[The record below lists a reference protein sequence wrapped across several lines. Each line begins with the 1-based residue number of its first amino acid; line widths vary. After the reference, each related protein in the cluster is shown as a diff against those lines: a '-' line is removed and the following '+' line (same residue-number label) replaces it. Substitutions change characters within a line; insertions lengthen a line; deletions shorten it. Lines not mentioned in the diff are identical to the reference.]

1 MNKKGFTL
9 AEILGVI
16 VVISLLLLLIM
27 PTIINRVAN
36 NSDKAGNTGDS
47 LIFDASDNY
56 INENVSSNKYGTFCI
71 PIQDLIEDGKL
82 VEPVID
88 VETGEDI
95 SDKTVRVIVEE
106 NGNITHQIVEED
118 ECDPTSTIYKIDFII
133 SPSGNKWVHER
144 KVIISYPKLGDGYTY
159 QYQID
164 DGDWK
169 DAKEGNYELEPFRQI
184 STLKARTVGAN
195 IITGE
200 TDIINIDNEV
210 PKINSLSVISNSR
223 IQIKAID
230 NVSGIV
236 GYYISEKNEIPDEN
250 DDNWVKTDIG
260 ANEEATFKVSK
271 KQGTYYVFVKDRAG
285 NISENKNNS
294 ITLTNRKVTAKFVK
308 GENVT
313 SIDSTSKSCTIL
325 AGNTSCNITLPN
337 IVASKE
343 HVSDGW
349 YNGTT
354 KVGKAK
360 EKYAVSEDVTLTGRA
375 IEDVIN
381 LSISTT
387 VTTNSIT
394 AIGNATALSDIVKYE
409 FSVDGGKTWINE
421 KEDKIHTFT
430 KLIQGTT
437 YNITLRVTSESGK
450 QATTTKAVTTK
461 TIPLPTF
468 TESGVDPKTVT
479 ITYPNGCG
487 DTYKCWYQK
496 DNGQEVEVTSKTAKV
511 KFTDD
516 GTVIAKVSDGTNSVS
531 SSYNVI
537 MWIYA
542 TYHPETWTCPSGYTK
557 SGSGSST
564 RCSKTQTTNRRYSSP
579 YYSCP
584 SGYTKSGTT
593 CKKTDSVLVRGTN
606 TCNGAGVSGSN
617 TSNQDAYKNQG
628 YTCSYH
634 GCDDSCEGKPAGY
647 TLHCSATCTKTFTQS
662 ATYHSGY
669 YYCPSGYTSYGS
681 GSSLTCRKTVTT
693 SPNHTSAYYS
703 CPSGY
708 TLSGN
713 RCFPK

>member
-27 PTIINRVAN
+27 PTIINKIAE
-36 NSDKAGNTGDS
+36 NSDKAGNAGDS

-56 INENVSSNKYGTFCI
+56 INENASSNKYGTFCI

-82 VEPVID
+82 VEPVVD

-95 SDKTVRVIVEE
+95 SDKTVRVTVEE
-106 NGNITHQIVEED
+106 NGNITHEIVDED
-118 ECDPTSTIYKIDFII
+118 ECDPTSIIYKIDFII
-133 SPSGNKWVHER
+133 NPSGNKWVHER

-164 DGDWK
+164 DGEWK

-184 STLKARTVGAN
+184 STLRARAVGAN
-195 IITGE
+195 VITNE
-200 TDIINIDNEV
+200 TDIINIDNEI

-236 GYYISEKNEIPDEN
+236 GYYISEKNETPDVD
-250 DDNWVKTDIG
+250 DDNWVKTDID
-260 ANEEATFKVSK
+260 ANEEATFKVK
-271 KQGTYYVFVKDRAG
+271 KNQGTYYVFVKDRAG

-360 EKYAVSEDVTLTGRA
+360 EKYAISEDVTLTGRA
-375 IEDVIN
+375 IEDVIT

-409 FSVDGGKTWINE
+409 FSVDGGKTWIDN
-421 KEDKIHTFT
+421 KDDKIHKFT
-430 KLIQGTT
+430 KLTQGTT

-450 QATTTKAVTTK
+450 QATTTKAATTK

-479 ITYPNGCG
+479 ITYPDGCG

-496 DNGQEVEVTSKTAKV
+496 DNGQEVEVTSKTANV

-564 RCSKTQTTNRRYSSP
+564 RCSKTQTTNRLYSSS

-584 SGYTKSGTT
+584 SGYPN
-593 CKKTDSVLVRGTN
+593 R
-606 TCNGAGVSGSN
+606 SGSTCY
-617 TSNQDAYKNQG
+617 TSWIRVTGTVTCVDGHLTHTDYQSRYDECDGSRYQENGDHCASPGSYTYHPIAYCRNS
-628 YTCSYH
+628 T
-634 GCDDSCEGKPAGY
+634 
-647 TLHCSATCTKTFTQS
+647 SAI
-662 ATYHSGY
+662 YHSGY

-681 GSSLTCRKTVTT
+681 GSSMTCRRTVTT

-713 RCFPK
+713 RCYPN